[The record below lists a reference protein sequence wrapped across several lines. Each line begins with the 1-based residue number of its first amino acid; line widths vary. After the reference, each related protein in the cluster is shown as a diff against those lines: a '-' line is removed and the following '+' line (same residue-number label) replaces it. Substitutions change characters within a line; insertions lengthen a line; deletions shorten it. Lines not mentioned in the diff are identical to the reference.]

1 MDEEYQNTVNQTSS
15 SNPWADFE
23 PIDTPPVNNINNQRT
38 ISRPE
43 APSSGRTVYNHSRG
57 LVALLDR

>member
-23 PIDTPPVNNINNQRT
+23 PIDTPRSIILITNEPFLGPRLHLQAVH
-38 ISRPE
+38 
-43 APSSGRTVYNHSRG
+43 NHSQG